1 MTMRARTLLPA
12 ALALAMAACGDFG
25 KVNQG
30 RVVAFDREKGT
41 VTLVS
46 DSNYREPGNPKFDA
60 LPAVTIRV
68 PENPKEMGPAPE
80 AGKLLH
86 FDLAAGRMVVFD
98 PAGGLKNIPFRLV
111 GRREDARRE
120 ELSALPAI
128 DRAAGTV
135 RLAVKN
141 AILTLAVPGE
151 YLSLPD
157 DTWKAGDEV
166 RYYYKD
172 PGQALR
178 LMNVT
183 RTDISSGK
191 S

>member
-1 MTMRARTLLPA
+1 MSNRILLTA
-12 ALALAMAACGDFG
+12 ALALAMGGCTQFG
-25 KVNQG
+25 QVNQG
-30 RVVAFDREKGT
+30 RVIAFDHEKGL

-46 DSNYREPGNPKFDA
+46 DSNFMQPGNPRFDV

-68 PENPKEMGPAPE
+68 PENPKEMGPPPE
-80 AGKLLH
+80 PGKLLH
-86 FDLAAGRMVVFD
+86 LDTTAGQMVVFD
-98 PAGGLKNIPFRLV
+98 SASGGFKTIPFRLLD
-111 GRREDARRE
+111 RRENARRE
-120 ELSALPAI
+120 ELAALPAV
-128 DRAAGTV
+128 DRPAGTV
-135 RLAVKN
+135 RLAMKN
-141 AILTLAVPGE
+141 AILILAVPGE
-151 YLSLPD
+151 YLGLPE

-183 RTDISSGK
+183 RTDISTGK

>member
-1 MTMRARTLLPA
+1 MTMSNRILLTA
-12 ALALAMAACGDFG
+12 ALALAMAGCTPFG
-25 KVNQG
+25 KVDQG
-30 RVVAFDREKGT
+30 RVVAFDAERGL

-46 DSNYREPGNPKFDA
+46 DSNYMDPSKPRFDV
-60 LPAVTIRV
+60 LPPVTIRV
-68 PENPKEMGPAPE
+68 PADPKEMGPAPV
-80 AGKLLH
+80 AGKLLNL
-86 FDLAAGRMVVFD
+86 DLAAGRMVVLD
-98 PAGGLKNIPFRLV
+98 AAGALKTIPFQV
-111 GRREDARRE
+111 SGRRDSASPE
-120 ELSALPAI
+120 ELAALPAV

-141 AILTLAVPGE
+141 VIVTLAVPGE
-151 YLSLPD
+151 YLSLPE

-183 RTDISSGK
+183 RTDIGK

>member
-1 MTMRARTLLPA
+1 MSNRILLTA
-12 ALALAMAACGDFG
+12 ALALAMAGCTRFG
-25 KVNQG
+25 QVNQG
-30 RVVAFDREKGT
+30 RVVAFDGERGL

-46 DSNYREPGNPKFDA
+46 DSNYMDPGNPRFDV

-68 PENPKEMGPAPE
+68 PADRKEMGPAPE
-80 AGKLLH
+80 AGKLLRL
-86 FDLAAGRMVVFD
+86 DLAGGRMVVFD
-98 PAGGLKNIPFRLV
+98 AAAGGFKNIPFQV
-111 GRREDARRE
+111 AGRRDNARRE
-120 ELSALPAI
+120 ELAALPAV

-141 AILTLAVPGE
+141 AMVTLAVPGE
-151 YLSLPD
+151 YLSLPE

-183 RTDISSGK
+183 RTDIGK

>member
-1 MTMRARTLLPA
+1 MRTRTLLPA

-46 DSNYREPGNPKFDA
+46 DSNYMEPGNPKFDV

-86 FDLAAGRMVVFD
+86 LDLAAGRMVVFD
-98 PAGGLKNIPFRLV
+98 PAPAASRTSHSGSSAAVRTP
-111 GRREDARRE
+111 RRE
-120 ELSALPAI
+120 ELAALPAV

>member
-1 MTMRARTLLPA
+1 MLLTA
-12 ALALAMAACGDFG
+12 ALALAAAGCGDFG
-25 KVNQG
+25 QVNQG
-30 RVVAFDREKGT
+30 RVVAFDRENGL

-46 DSNYREPGNPKFDA
+46 DSNYKEPGKPRFDV
-60 LPAVTIRV
+60 LPPVTIRV
-68 PENPKEMGPAPE
+68 PADPKEMGPAPE
-80 AGKLLH
+80 AGRLLRL
-86 FDLAAGRMVVFD
+86 DLAARRLVVFD
-98 PAGGLKNIPFRLV
+98 PAAGGLKDIPFQV
-111 GRREDARRE
+111 AGRRDNAPRE
-120 ELSALPAI
+120 ELAALPAV

-141 AILTLAVPGE
+141 AIVTLAVPGE
-151 YLSLPD
+151 YLSLPE
-157 DTWKAGDEV
+157 DTWKVGDEV